1 MMTDA
6 MGNEVVIGKKY
17 GSYHKSSGMLTVI
30 IGVVDKFF
38 ENGKVRMKDMHKA
51 GALSSGELNYESIGV
66 KCKPMNA
73 NGLFPV
79 YDEINWPGKDTTK
92 IVDNNLTKKDG
103 ACHCRR
109 EIKDVNNVTGKLYL
123 SCTKCRENAKRRRG

>member
-1 MMTDA
+1 MKDA

-17 GSYHKSSGMLTVI
+17 GSYHKSSGMLIVT

-38 ENGKVRMKDMHKA
+38 DNGKVRLKDMHRA

-66 KCKPMNA
+66 KCNHMNA

-79 YDEINWPGKDTTK
+79 YDEINWPGKDK
-92 IVDNNLTKKDG
+92 AKVVDPNPTKKDG
-103 ACHCRR
+103 VCHCRR
-109 EIKDVNNVTGKLYL
+109 EIKDTNLLTGKLYL